1 MSGITQ
7 PLLKYDFS
15 KLTEG
20 TDGNLSIEDLVG
32 NNNINLCAGENCDG
46 VNKVH
51 KDKLNPLPVYLN
63 KDIDNVNFKIVSY
76 LNNNISGISLKT
88 EFTIYMELDLIIPSE
103 TTEKIGI
110 FTIRNNRYH
119 ILRLYYINDRIV
131 LTNGGGS
138 EGDIYENIIF
148 INITPATYKTLILT
162 GKNGEKPKLYL
173 DGNEHV
179 GDKECPLIVDKSITI
194 LEIGKFVEGTDDS
207 DIFKFTGK
215 IYSFE
220 LYDYVIPDSII
231 TNPSKFKEYR
241 LIHTAKNKSI
251 KDLNLEDLYV
261 LNELNKEYERQMD
274 TKQNIAKK
282 EENYYKYKKGNE
294 DLVFRIGFYRN
305 YGNILKKTTIVVH
318 FVLIAIILI
327 IMVYRLA

>member
-1 MSGITQ
+1 MSGIKQ
-7 PLLKYDFS
+7 PVLKYDFS
-15 KLTEG
+15 KLKEG
-20 TDGNLSIEDLVG
+20 TDGNLYIEDLVG
-32 NNNINLCAGENCDG
+32 DNKLELCAFRNSDESCNE
-46 VNKVH
+46 VNKIW
-51 KDKLNPLPVYLN
+51 KDTLNPLPVYLDE
-63 KDIDNVNFKIVSY
+63 DIDNVDFKIASY
-76 LNNNISGISLKT
+76 LNDNISDIYLKT
-88 EFTIYMELDLIIPSE
+88 EFTIYMELDLIIPSVKE
-103 TTEKIGI
+103 VGI
-110 FTIRNNRYH
+110 FTIRNDRYH
-119 ILRLYYINDRIV
+119 ILRLYYINDRIF

-138 EGDIYENIIF
+138 EGDTYKNIIF
-148 INITPATYKTLILT
+148 NNITPATYKTPILT
-162 GKNGEKPKLYL
+162 GNDGENPKLYL

-179 GDKECPLIVDKSITI
+179 GDNTCSLSVIKSITI

-207 DIFKFTGK
+207 NIYYFTGK

-220 LYDYVIPDSII
+220 LYDYDISTD
-231 TNPSKFKEYR
+231 SKFDQWL
-241 LIHTAKNKSI
+241 LINTAKNKSI

>member
-1 MSGITQ
+1 MSGIKQ
-7 PLLKYDFS
+7 PVLKYDFS
-15 KLTEG
+15 KLKEG
-20 TDGNLSIEDLVG
+20 EDYLYIEDLVG
-32 NNNINLCAGENCDG
+32 DNKLELCAFIDSFEICEEVINDKK
-46 VNKVH
+46 N
-51 KDKLNPLPVYLN
+51 KLNPLPVYLYD
-63 KDIDNVNFKIVSY
+63 DIDNVGKIAGY

-88 EFTIYMELDLIIPSE
+88 EFTIYMELDLIISSKKE
-103 TTEKIGI
+103 VGI
-110 FTIRNNRYH
+110 FNIDYY
-119 ILRLYYINDRIV
+119 LRLKYNGNTITFVNDT
-131 LTNGGGS
+131 LQPQK
-138 EGDIYENIIF
+138 IITF
-148 INITPATYKTLILT
+148 TVDTSATYKTLILT

-173 DGNEHV
+173 DGKEHV
-179 GDKECPLIVDKSITI
+179 GDNDCNLSTKIINK
-194 LEIGKFVEGTDDS
+194 LEIGIYTGGYVPTNYY
-207 DIFKFTGK
+207 FTGK

-220 LYDYVIPDSII
+220 LYDYDISTDS
-231 TNPSKFKEYR
+231 NFDQWL
-241 LIHTAKNKSI
+241 LINTAKNKSI

-327 IMVYRLA
+327 IMVYRVA